1 MLCTHILVGEI
12 YQRGSRS
19 AALFPRSLYISD
31 SRTFDLIVLLNFFLF
46 FPVEVVWGTGGG
58 RAVVLWLSGVCS
70 NRHQNSIISFTVLV
84 PVTGYTL
91 PPTALLI
98 FLPTATG
105 TWIVSADFSGCY
117 RFVVF
122 FFQREGMQRL
132 FFLLK
137 YFAWHI
143 AL

>member
-31 SRTFDLIVLLNFFLF
+31 SRTFDLIVLLNFFFSFL
-46 FPVEVVWGTGGG
+46 WRWCGGTGG
-58 RAVVLWLSGVCS
+58 RADVLWLSGVCS
-70 NRHQNSIISFTVLV
+70 NRHQNSKISFTVLV